1 MKRVIFGFLLLI
13 ASLADAATLSGELKN
28 NNGAGVPNAVIT
40 AFPTQGELPAPGLTE
55 QPKSLDQINRE
66 FVSHVLVIRTGDR
79 VIFPNN
85 DKTKHHVYSFSPTH
99 RFEIKLYSGVP
110 SEPVLFDKPGV
121 VVLGCNIHD
130 WMVGYIYVT
139 DTPYYASTDDSGL
152 WQMDLPENDYKL
164 TIWHENLDAPDNS
177 ISKTIKVTEGQNVI
191 NDTINLKFSLRNGKP
206 PGTLQEQGYQS
217 EP

>member
-1 MKRVIFGFLLLI
+1 MKRLILGLLLLI
-13 ASLADAATLSGELKN
+13 TSPAYAAILSGELKN
-28 NNGAGVPNAVIT
+28 NKGAAIPNAVIT
-40 AFPTQGELPAPGLTE
+40 AFPTQGELPAPNSAE
-55 QPKSLDQINRE
+55 QPKSLDQVNRE
-66 FVSHVLVIRTGDR
+66 FISHVLVIRTGDR

-110 SEPVLFDKPGV
+110 SEPILFDKPGV

-139 DTPYYASTDDSGL
+139 DTPYFASTDASGH
-152 WQMDLPENDYKL
+152 WRIDLPENDYKL
-164 TIWHENLDAPDNS
+164 TIWHENLDAPDNT
-177 ISKTIKVTEGQNVI
+177 ISKTITVTEGENVI
-191 NDTINLKFSLRNGKP
+191 NDSINLKFSLRNGKP
-206 PGTLQEQGYQS
+206 PDTLQEQGYQS